1 MSGGARRDV
10 RELLGMASWGARRGV
25 VPAYGVTFALIVV
38 DTKPV
43 AGIWALSWVAL
54 AILTVSCAII
64 VHVDGDPLPL
74 GWTVVLGISGPAAIG
89 LILVGLPGPLTA
101 GTAIWPMGASV
112 SIYTYACVR
121 GRIGVAWVG
130 ITVMA
135 VEICLWSSSFGDPY
149 FGLRAAVFDYAPMI
163 MATFFAVT
171 IRPAAATIF
180 ALQERSSDE
189 VAREAAA
196 QAVLE
201 ERDAQLR
208 RLDELARP
216 LLRRI
221 VATTTGRQ
229 VADQTPS
236 LRRHDD
242 MERDDIDPD
251 DAELTPEERAACAL
265 LEAHLRDTL
274 RARVLVDDEVS
285 AAVRSARSAGVEVVL
300 LDDGGGV
307 QWGEPLRAALL
318 PHLVVADGGKVTAR
332 VLPAGRVVAMTVL
345 VTSGVGGDE
354 IERYEYD
361 AAGALLDSPGVI
373 GVDEGPRQV

>member
-1 MSGGARRDV
+1 MTAGRSRDV
-10 RELLGMASWGARRGV
+10 RELLGMATVGARRWV
-25 VPAYGVTFALIVV
+25 VPAYCTTYVV
-38 DTKPV
+38 VISSTGTV
-43 AGIWALSWVAL
+43 AGIWVLSWVAL
-54 AILTVSCAII
+54 AILTAACAII
-64 VHVDGDPLPL
+64 MFVDGDPLPVWATIAV
-74 GWTVVLGISGPAAIG
+74 GASGPAAIG
-89 LILVGLPGPLTA
+89 LVLIDLPGP
-101 GTAIWPMGASV
+101 PMGFALWPLGATTP
-112 SIYTYACVR
+112 IYAYSCVR
-121 GRIGVAWVG
+121 GRIAVAWAGLTTMSGEV
-130 ITVMA
+130 
-135 VEICLWSSSFGDPY
+135 CLWAFLEFGNP
-149 FGLRAAVFDYAPMI
+149 FGVGSLLFDYAVII
-163 MATFFAVT
+163 MSTFFALT

-196 QAVLE
+196 RAALE
-201 ERDAQLR
+201 ERDAQLH

-221 VATTTGRQ
+221 AAAAAARVAVMAGERGSPRGVAGRM
-229 VADQTPS
+229 V
-236 LRRHDD
+236 
-242 MERDDIDPD
+242 D

-318 PHLVVADGGKVTAR
+318 PHLVAADGGKVTAR

-345 VTSGVGGDE
+345 VTVSGVGGDE